1 MKDADVVPG
10 ENPGD
15 AGASSVTPSSLL
27 QRLRLPD
34 PDAWPRLVALYGP
47 TVTKWCRHAGLSAE
61 DADDLGQEVWQA
73 VHRRLAD
80 FRRDR
85 PGDSFRGW
93 LCTITRRKLR
103 DHWRRPG
110 RQVPTAATGGS
121 GAYQQLA
128 ELPADE
134 PAASDAEDRRD
145 LFQRALRLI
154 QVDFEEKTWQAFWRL
169 AVEGQAV
176 PDVAAALGMTPDAVY
191 IARHRVGQRLREEF
205 EHLL

>member
-1 MKDADVVPG
+1 MKEADVVPG
-10 ENPGD
+10 GNPGD

-27 QRLRLPD
+27 QRLRRPE

-47 TVTKWCRHAGLSAE
+47 TVTQWCRHAGLSAE
-61 DADDLGQEVWQA
+61 DADDLAQEVWQA

-85 PGDSFRGW
+85 PGDSFCGW
-93 LCTITRRKLR
+93 LYTITRRKLG
-103 DHWRRPG
+103 DHWRRRG

-121 GAYQQLA
+121 GAYRQLA
-128 ELPADE
+128 ELPAAE
-134 PAASDAEDRRD
+134 PAAAEAEDRRD

-154 QVDFEEKTWQAFWRL
+154 QVDFAEKTWQAFWRVV
-169 AVEGQAV
+169 VEGQAV
-176 PDVAAALGMTPDAVY
+176 PDAAAALGMTPGAVY